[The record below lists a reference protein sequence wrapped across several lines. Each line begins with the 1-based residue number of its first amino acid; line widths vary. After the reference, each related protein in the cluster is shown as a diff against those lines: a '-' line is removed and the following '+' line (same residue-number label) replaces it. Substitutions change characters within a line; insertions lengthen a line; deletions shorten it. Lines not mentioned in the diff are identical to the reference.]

1 MSDRVSVP
9 DVIQRAAWECAFML
23 STEFADRLSPDQTAF
38 VGAIDLAGPDIVTW
52 ATAGRLFRLWSRFV
66 QTRV

>member
-1 MSDRVSVP
+1 VP

-23 STEFADRLSPDQTAF
+23 STEFADRLSPDQT
-38 VGAIDLAGPDIVTW
+38 DIVTW